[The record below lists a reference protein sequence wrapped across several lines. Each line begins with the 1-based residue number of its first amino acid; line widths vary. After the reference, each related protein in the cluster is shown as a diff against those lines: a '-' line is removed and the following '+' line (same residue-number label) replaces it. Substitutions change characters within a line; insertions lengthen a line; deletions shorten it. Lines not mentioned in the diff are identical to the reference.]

1 MLDIQGLFLF
11 FLYFWLIC
19 VGINLVSQF
28 EDSSELL
35 LQYIARIK
43 VTTIY
48 EVSREFN
55 RVAYCLE
62 RVLKYGL
69 KKGFFTDET
78 LWGWLKNLPAC
89 VPGVKDIIE
98 DLTYVL
104 NSKYEKFNTNQVEI
118 LVPQKMVQRGC
129 FFV

>member
-1 MLDIQGLFLF
+1 MLDIQGFISSFPLSITQIL
-11 FLYFWLIC
+11 
-19 VGINLVSQF
+19 GINLVSQF

-35 LQYIARIK
+35 LQHIARIK

-55 RVAYCLE
+55 RCAYCLE

-69 KKGFFTDET
+69 KQGFFSDET

-104 NSKYEKFNTNQVEI
+104 SQQLEYKRIHN
-118 LVPQKMVQRGC
+118 
-129 FFV
+129 